1 MLKHKVYGTNTKI
14 NKLINFNVLIN
25 DDIYFV
31 INKTMLYINKIQK
44 LKEI

>member
-14 NKLINFNVLIN
+14 NKLINFNVLTD
-25 DDIYFV
+25 DDIYFA
-31 INKTMLYINKIQK
+31 INKTMPYVNKIQK